1 MRTEAE
7 LYILYEARK
16 KFREKFGHDEV
27 KWEELTQEKPET
39 KGDNDE

>member
-1 MRTEAE
+1 MKTIAE
-7 LYILYEARK
+7 LEILHAARE

-27 KWEELTQEKPET
+27 KWEELIQEQPET